1 MQRSGSGG
9 CAHRSACRNRDG
21 CGEIGDNA
29 VCRHRAADARKVIAD
44 LRELSKKTYV
54 APTNFSKIYIGL
66 GDKDEAFAWL
76 EKGFQ
81 QRDFWLTFLEGD
93 PVFDSLRPDPRFQNL
108 VRRIGLPH

>member
-1 MQRSGSGG
+1 MG
-9 CAHRSACRNRDG
+9 
-21 CGEIGDNA
+21 
-29 VCRHRAADARKVIAD
+29 RAADARKVIAD
-44 LRELSKKTYV
+44 LQELSKNTYV
-54 APTNFSKIYIGL
+54 APTNFAKIYIGL

-93 PVFDSLRPDPRFQNL
+93 PVFESLRPDPRFQNL